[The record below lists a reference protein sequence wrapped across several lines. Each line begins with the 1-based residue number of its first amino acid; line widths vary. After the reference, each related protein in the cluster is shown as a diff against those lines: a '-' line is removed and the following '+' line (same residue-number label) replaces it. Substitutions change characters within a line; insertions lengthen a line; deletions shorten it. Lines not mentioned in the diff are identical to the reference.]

1 MSKNVVTPKSVS
13 FEDALRN
20 LASRLTGQPAAKL
33 PRTQEGVV
41 QFMAENIPTA
51 DELAEAITQ
60 EALARLD
67 VTKLAGAIIPEAL
80 SRLNVTE
87 LAEGITQEAIARLDV
102 TKLAEAVTQEAAA
115 RLAPAPTG
123 GDGGSENPDKVPQ
136 EAHDAPDTSGGTS
149 TPGEG
154 EKPNTEAPVADDKP
168 KRGSKTKK

>member
-20 LASRLTGQPAAKL
+20 LASRLAGQPAAKL

-67 VTKLAGAIIPEAL
+67 V
-80 SRLNVTE
+80 N
-87 LAEGITQEAIARLDV
+87 
-102 TKLAEAVTQEAAA
+102 KLAEAVTQEVTA
-115 RLAPAPTG
+115 RLAVAAPQAGEGET
-123 GDGGSENPDKVPQ
+123 ENPDKAPQ
-136 EAHDAPDTSGGTS
+136 EAHDAPDASGGTS
-149 TPGEG
+149 TPGEA

-168 KRGSKTKK
+168 KRGPKAKAQK

>member
-67 VTKLAGAIIPEAL
+67 V
-80 SRLNVTE
+80 N
-87 LAEGITQEAIARLDV
+87 
-102 TKLAEAVTQEAAA
+102 KLAEAVTQEVTA
-115 RLAPAPTG
+115 RLAVAAPQAGEGET
-123 GDGGSENPDKVPQ
+123 ENPDKAPQ
-136 EAHDAPDTSGGTS
+136 EAHDAPDASGGTS
-149 TPGEG
+149 TPGEA

-168 KRGSKTKK
+168 KRGPKAKAQK

>member
-51 DELAEAITQ
+51 GELAEAITQ

-67 VTKLAGAIIPEAL
+67 V
-80 SRLNVTE
+80 N
-87 LAEGITQEAIARLDV
+87 
-102 TKLAEAVTQEAAA
+102 KLAEAVTQEVTA
-115 RLAPAPTG
+115 RLAVAAPQAGEGET
-123 GDGGSENPDKVPQ
+123 ENPDKAPQ
-136 EAHDAPDTSGGTS
+136 EAHDAPDASGGTS
-149 TPGEG
+149 TPGEA

-168 KRGSKTKK
+168 KRGPKAKAQK

>member
-60 EALARLD
+60 EALAQLD
-67 VTKLAGAIIPEAL
+67 VNKLAEA
-80 SRLNVTE
+80 
-87 LAEGITQEAIARLDV
+87 ITQEALARLDV
-102 TKLAEAVTQEAAA
+102 NKLAEAVTQEVTA
-115 RLAPAPTG
+115 RLAVAAPQAGEGET
-123 GDGGSENPDKVPQ
+123 ENPDKAPQ
-136 EAHDAPDTSGGTS
+136 EAHDAPDASGGTS
-149 TPGEG
+149 TPGEA

-168 KRGSKTKK
+168 KRGPKAKAQK

>member
-60 EALARLD
+60 EVFARL
-67 VTKLAGAIIPEAL
+67 VKTEA
-80 SRLNVTE
+80 
-87 LAEGITQEAIARLDV
+87 
-102 TKLAEAVTQEAAA
+102 
-115 RLAPAPTG
+115 
-123 GDGGSENPDKVPQ
+123 ENPGSVVQQEDPDKAAQ
-136 EAHDAPDTSGGTS
+136 EAHDAPGTSGGTS
-149 TPGEG
+149 TPGEA
-154 EKPNTEAPVADDKP
+154 EEANTEAPVADGKP
-168 KRGSKTKK
+168 KRGSKPKTQK